1 MKNGDMLSILGFGCM
16 RFPTNGN
23 AVDVARTEAMLKRA
37 LDEGVNY
44 FDTAYIYHRGK
55 SESVLGDFMA
65 KGYRSQI
72 KLATKLPQY
81 LATKAEDFDKYFD
94 KQLERLKTDYIDYYL
109 LHMLPDIGTWNRLVA
124 MGIKEWIEGKKRSG
138 QIINI
143 GFSFHGIK
151 EQFVKLVDA
160 YDWDFCQIQYNYLD
174 ENNQAGTDGLKYA
187 ASKGLPI
194 IIMEPLR
201 GGKIVNA
208 LPKELTEM
216 WANAQPKRSIA
227 EWALR
232 WVWNHPEVTL
242 LLSGMS
248 AEDQLE
254 ENLRIASDALP
265 NAFSEQEE
273 AYFVQANKILA
284 EKMKVNC
291 TACGYCMP
299 CPAGVD
305 IPGCFSMYNEKYM
318 LGTKHLKM
326 LYMQN
331 TGAVTAHPAYASLC
345 VKCGKCEKHCP
356 QQIPIREKLKDVV
369 SEMEGPL
376 FRPITAAGRKFL
388 RVKK

>member
-1 MKNGDMLSILGFGCM
+1 
-16 RFPTNGN
+16 
-23 AVDVARTEAMLKRA
+23 
-37 LDEGVNY
+37 
-44 FDTAYIYHRGK
+44 
-55 SESVLGDFMA
+55 
-65 KGYRSQI
+65 
-72 KLATKLPQY
+72 
-81 LATKAEDFDKYFD
+81 
-94 KQLERLKTDYIDYYL
+94 
-109 LHMLPDIGTWNRLVA
+109 
-124 MGIKEWIEGKKRSG
+124 
-138 QIINI
+138 
-143 GFSFHGIK
+143 
-151 EQFVKLVDA
+151 
-160 YDWDFCQIQYNYLD
+160 
-174 ENNQAGTDGLKYA
+174 
-187 ASKGLPI
+187 
-194 IIMEPLR
+194 MEPLR